1 MEIKAITRAVKK
13 NGNEGKIMFDLTI
26 TQEVNKLL
34 RQVRKGLRDKGYKES
49 KSRTNRHIGTMHWN
63 YITEYF
69 IKGNLVFEI
78 ERDLTRSVI
87 TTQLHYNGK
96 EHKEIR
102 LADILSLA

>member
-1 MEIKAITRAVKK
+1 
-13 NGNEGKIMFDLTI
+13 MFDLTI
-26 TQEVNKLL
+26 THEINKLL
-34 RQVRKGLRDKGYKES
+34 KDIRKELRDKGYKES

-78 ERDLTRSVI
+78 ERDLTRNVI

-96 EHKEIR
+96 EHKEVR

>member
-1 MEIKAITRAVKK
+1 
-13 NGNEGKIMFDLTI
+13 MFNLTI
-26 TQEVNKLL
+26 TNEVNELL
-34 RQVRKGLRDKGYKES
+34 KQVRKELRNKGYMEK
-49 KSRTNRHIGTMHWN
+49 KSRTNRYIGTIHLN

-69 IKGNLVFEI
+69 IKGNLIFEI
-78 ERDLTRSVI
+78 EKDLTRNII

>member
-1 MEIKAITRAVKK
+1 
-13 NGNEGKIMFDLTI
+13 MFDLII
-26 TQEVNKLL
+26 TNEVNDLL
-34 RQVRKGLRDKGYKES
+34 KQVKKELRNKGYMEK
-49 KSRTNRHIGTMHWN
+49 KSRTNRYIGTIHLN

-69 IKGNLVFEI
+69 IKGNLIFEI
-78 ERDLTRSVI
+78 EKDLTRNVI

>member
-1 MEIKAITRAVKK
+1 
-13 NGNEGKIMFDLTI
+13 MFDLTI
-26 TQEVNKLL
+26 THEVNELL
-34 RQVRKGLRDKGYKES
+34 KQVRKELRNKGYNES

>member
-1 MEIKAITRAVKK
+1 
-13 NGNEGKIMFDLTI
+13 MFDLTI
-26 TQEVNKLL
+26 TQEANKLL

-78 ERDLTRSVI
+78 ERDLTRNVI

-96 EHKEIR
+96 EHKKIR

>member
-1 MEIKAITRAVKK
+1 
-13 NGNEGKIMFDLTI
+13 MFGLTI

-34 RQVRKGLRDKGYKES
+34 KDIRKELKNKGYNKS
-49 KSRTNRHIGTMHWN
+49 TSRTNRYIGTMHLN

-78 ERDLTRSVI
+78 ERDLSNSTI
-87 TTQLHYNGK
+87 TTRLHYNGK